1 MECPECGSKTK
12 VLDSRKY
19 AGAVY
24 RKRECKLYNFT
35 FWTEEIEIDSNS
47 KVIKDMYACYKMH
60 TRDKKLKRD
69 MTSQNPF

>member
-1 MECPECGSKTK
+1 MECPECGGNTK
-12 VLDSRKY
+12 ILDSRKY

-24 RKRECKLYNFT
+24 RKRECKLCNFT

-47 KVIKDMYACYKMH
+47 KVIKDMYACYKMQ

-69 MTSQNPF
+69 MTA